1 MRPLRLSGD
10 REQWARRCATLT
22 HIAAHTVTVRELRQN
37 LSVFLRRVERGE
49 TLSVTNRGRA
59 VAVLSP
65 LPGASDPIDRLEAE
79 GRIAQRATLD
89 LCDLPAPVK
98 PPAGS
103 MSVSEALDEQREEKI

>member
-1 MRPLRLSGD
+1 M
-10 REQWARRCATLT
+10 ATE
-22 HIAAHTVTVRELRQN
+22 TVTVRELRQN

-59 VAVLSP
+59 VAVLAP

-89 LCDLPAPVK
+89 VSDLPPPVRL
-98 PPAGS
+98 PARS
-103 MSVSEALDEQREEKI
+103 MAVSGALDEQREEKI

>member
-1 MRPLRLSGD
+1 M
-10 REQWARRCATLT
+10 AT
-22 HIAAHTVTVRELRQN
+22 HTVTVRELRQN

-59 VAVLSP
+59 VAVLAP

-79 GRIAQRATLD
+79 GRIARRATLRVR
-89 LCDLPAPVK
+89 DLPPPVK
-98 PPAGS
+98 LPGGP

>member
-1 MRPLRLSGD
+1 V
-10 REQWARRCATLT
+10 T
-22 HIAAHTVTVRELRQN
+22 HLPANTVTVRELRRN

-59 VAVLSP
+59 VAVLAP

-89 LCDLPAPVK
+89 LCDLPPPVK
-98 PPAGS
+98 LPPGS
-103 MSVSEALDEQREEKI
+103 MSISEALDEQREDKV